1 MRALT
6 ALANLEHRG
15 AAGADGLT
23 GDGAGILMQLPD
35 AFFRGVLDA
44 ELPPLGRYGVAVCFL
59 PHDEARRAELE
70 QLLTDTVVAEGQLVV
85 AWRDVPV
92 DEAHVGRT
100 AGVGRAADPAALRR
114 RRPGARGRPGRLR
127 AQALRDPPPGRARR
141 GPRPRRADVLVVP
154 SRLQGDA
161 VGAAAAAVLHRPPR
175 PAPRE
180 RARARPLALLHEHV
194 PELGARPSLPADR
207 AQRGDQH
214 AAGERELDAGAGVAA
229 GLGAVRRRPPEG
241 APRRPRRPART
252 RPSST
257 TCSSCSRSRGARCPT
272 R

>member
-1 MRALT
+1 MTGRVGLYDPAYEHDACGVALVAHLDAVPSHETIVRALT

-35 AFFRGVLDA
+35 AFFRAVLDA

-59 PHDEARRAELE
+59 PARRGAPGR
-70 QLLTDTVVAEGQLVV
+70 AR
-85 AWRDVPV
+85 AA
-92 DEAHVGRT
+92 AHRHRRRRGTARGRL
-100 AGVGRAADPAALRR
+100 AGRAGRRGARRQDGGSGRAADPAALRR
-114 RRPGARGRPGRLR
+114 GRAGARGRPGRLR

-141 GPRPRRADVLVVP
+141 GPRPRRADLLLVP
-154 SRLQGDA
+154 GRLQGDA

-194 PELGARPSLPADR
+194 PELGARAS
-207 AQRGDQH
+207 
-214 AAGERELDAGAGVAA
+214 
-229 GLGAVRRRPPEG
+229 
-241 APRRPRRPART
+241 RT
-252 RPSST
+252 
-257 TCSSCSRSRGARCPT
+257 G
-272 R
+272 